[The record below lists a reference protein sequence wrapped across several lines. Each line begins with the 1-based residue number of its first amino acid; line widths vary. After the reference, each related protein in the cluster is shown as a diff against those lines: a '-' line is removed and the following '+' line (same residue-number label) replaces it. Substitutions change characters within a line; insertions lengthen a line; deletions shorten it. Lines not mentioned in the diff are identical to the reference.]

1 VSTESRG
8 YNYLMAGILF
18 LFLLLSDWVI
28 LNGPLLAVR
37 RGLLAALALAA
48 VPYVL
53 GHRRAVVHAVL
64 ASPLVFF
71 AAFLAVGLLVAPFAL
86 APASAAV
93 HTLVFAGVMVFAIA
107 AAQIVSLA
115 ATLALLRLA
124 LALKLVA
131 SLLLGLAGPTAGP
144 VIASLANGTLSERHV
159 FGGLFGNPNPLGEAA
174 AAYVLLAVCH
184 VIEQRRQ
191 WPEGTRGRLAAAWY
205 ALTVPVSV
213 YLMWQSLSRSA
224 WVALAL
230 ISLLLGFLALW
241 RAFGRSRS
249 LRRRALL
256 LGGAA
261 LAGIVATFALLL
273 WLDAERGVVRPGRS
287 VIHHIW
293 KPIASGKILDVAE
306 RPLFFR
312 IAGTH
317 ILERPWTGYGM
328 SSTPLIYAPLLG
340 GGRLEHSHNL
350 EFEAALYAGIP
361 AAILIVLFAA
371 TSLKAA
377 TAAFLVRRPL
387 ALSVAAVL
395 FLFYLLAQVEPVV
408 FGSPYPS
415 LLIVLTLAA
424 HLRHP
429 RDASG
434 RAVVLGEQA
443 TARAARES
451 HT

>member
-1 VSTESRG
+1 MSTESRA
-8 YNYLMAGILF
+8 YEYSMAGVLF
-18 LFLLLSDWVI
+18 LFLLLSDWII
-28 LNGPLLAVR
+28 LSGPLLAVR
-37 RGLLAALALAA
+37 HGLLAALALTA

-53 GHRRAVVHAVL
+53 GHRRKVARIAL
-64 ASPLVFF
+64 APPLVFF
-71 AAFLAVGLLVAPFAL
+71 AAFLAVGMAVAPFAL

-93 HTLVFAGVMVFAIA
+93 HTLVFAGVMLFAVA
-107 AAQIVSLA
+107 SAQTVSLA

-131 SLLLGLAGPTAGP
+131 SFLLGLAGPSAGP
-144 VIASLANGTLSERHV
+144 LIAGLADGTLGERHV

-174 AAYVLLAVCH
+174 AAYLLLAVCH
-184 VIEQRRQ
+184 LIEQRRQ
-191 WPEGTRGRLAAAWY
+191 WPAGTRGRLAAGWY
-205 ALTVPVSV
+205 ALTVPVSA

-224 WVALAL
+224 WVALTL

-241 RAFGRSRS
+241 RALGGSGS

-256 LGGAA
+256 LGGVA
-261 LAGIVATFALLL
+261 LAGIVATFVLLL

-287 VIHHIW
+287 VAHHIW
-293 KPIASGKILDVAE
+293 KPIASGEILDTAE

-312 IAGTH
+312 IAATK
-317 ILERPWTGYGM
+317 IPEKPWTGYGM
-328 SSTPLIYAPLLG
+328 SSTPSIYAPLLG

-361 AAILIVLFAA
+361 AAVLIVLFAA
-371 TSLKAA
+371 TSLRAA
-377 TAAFLVRRPL
+377 TAAFLARRPL

-424 HLRHP
+424 HLQP
-429 RDASG
+429 LRDAAG
-434 RAVVLGEQA
+434 RAVVLGEHGA
-443 TARAARES
+443 ARAASEP
-451 HT
+451 